1 MEAWLYAILHIV
13 FYITTG
19 IALCG
24 YMYLFTWQYCE
35 GVGGDSFFALV
46 MPTFGAAAALLFA
59 WAIGMTI
66 SYDNIW
72 ITILGDAVAFV
83 GTVVAAWVLAIRRY
97 RCRELKSERPT
108 FFIAIGYSLLVFI
121 GSVLL
126 ILFV

>member
-1 MEAWLYAILHIV
+1 MEVWLYAILHIV

-35 GVGGDSFFALV
+35 GASGDSFFALV

-59 WAIGMTI
+59 WALGLTI
-66 SYDNIW
+66 SYNIW
-72 ITILGDAVAFV
+72 IVIVGDAVVFV
-83 GTVVAAWVLAIRRY
+83 GTVVATWMLAVRRY
-97 RCRELKSERPT
+97 RCRELNPERST
-108 FFIAIGYSLLVFI
+108 FFIVIGYSLLVFL